1 MSTDKVIEVVRLKD
15 GRLAAERA
23 VQHIRELLATGQL
36 CSNDRVNEVEI
47 AASLGISR
55 GPVREA
61 IQRLSSSG
69 LLVAEPNMGSRVV
82 NLNAEAAQ
90 ALYEVRES
98 LEALSAGLAAQRMT
112 QSERRG
118 LIEMLDAHE
127 AAMIEHDS
135 NAYPAGS
142 SDWDFHLTVLK
153 GSRNEVAWRICGK
166 DLRDLLTLLRARHG
180 KSKGRGKRALQEHRW
195 VAEAILHGQAD
206 LASTLMAQHIR
217 ASRDNLLMLMRT
229 TEPTAG
235 NMRNG

>member
-1 MSTDKVIEVVRLKD
+1 MSTDKVGEVIRLKN

-23 VQHIRELLATGQL
+23 VEHIRALLATGRL

-82 NLNAEAAQ
+82 SLDEEAAQ

-98 LEALSAGLAAQRMT
+98 LEAMSAGLAAQRMT
-112 QSERRG
+112 DGERRG
-118 LIEMLDAHE
+118 LIDMLDAHE
-127 AAMIEHDS
+127 AAMVEQGS

-142 SDWDFHLTVLK
+142 SDWDFHLTILK
-153 GSRNEVAWRICGK
+153 GSRNEVAWRICGN
-166 DLRDLLTLLRARHG
+166 DLRDLLALLRARHG

-195 VAEAILHGQAD
+195 IAEAILHGQAD

-217 ASRDNLLMLMRT
+217 ASRDNLLALMRT
-229 TEPTAG
+229 TEPAAG
-235 NMRNG
+235 NMGIG

>member
-1 MSTDKVIEVVRLKD
+1 MSTDKAVEVIRLKD

-23 VQHIRELLATGQL
+23 VEHIRALLATGQL

-47 AASLGISR
+47 ASSLGISR

-61 IQRLSSSG
+61 IQRLASSG

-82 NLNAEAAQ
+82 ALDEEAAR
-90 ALYEVRES
+90 ALYEVREL

-112 QSERRG
+112 QAERHA

-127 AAMIEHDS
+127 AAMVEQGS

-153 GSRNEVAWRICGK
+153 GSRNEVAWRICGN

-195 VAEAILHGQAD
+195 IAEAILQGQAD

-217 ASRDNLLMLMRT
+217 ASRDNLLALMRAT
-229 TEPTAG
+229 DDAAAT
-235 NMRNG
+235 MRVG